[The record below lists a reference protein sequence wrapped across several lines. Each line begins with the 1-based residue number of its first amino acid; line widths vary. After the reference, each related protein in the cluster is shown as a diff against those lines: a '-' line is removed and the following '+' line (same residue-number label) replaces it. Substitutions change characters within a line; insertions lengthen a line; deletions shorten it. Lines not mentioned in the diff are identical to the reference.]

1 MGDKKLYFKLS
12 GIIEPDYIIV
22 LLGDLEEM
30 IKNDLDNY
38 NANDDDLPNY
48 TVEPI
53 YLTQEEFNALPEFNG

>member
-30 IKNDLDNY
+30 IKNDLENY
-38 NANDDDLPNY
+38 DADDDLPNY

>member
-12 GIIEPDYIIV
+12 GIIEPDYVIV
-22 LLGDLEEM
+22 LLRYLEET
-30 IKNDLDNY
+30 IKNDLENY
-38 NANDDDLPNY
+38 DADDDLPAY

>member
-1 MGDKKLYFKLS
+1 MDGKKLYFKLS

-30 IKNDLDNY
+30 IRNDLENY
-38 NANDDDLPNY
+38 DADDDLPTY

-53 YLTQEEFNALPEFNG
+53 YLTQEEFDALPEFNG